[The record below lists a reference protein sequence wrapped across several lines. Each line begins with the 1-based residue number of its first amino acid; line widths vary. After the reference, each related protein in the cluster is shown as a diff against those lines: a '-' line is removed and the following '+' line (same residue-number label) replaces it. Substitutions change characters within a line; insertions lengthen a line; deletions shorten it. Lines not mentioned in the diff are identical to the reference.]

1 MKYKHY
7 QKVSKIVVVD
17 WTLFNF
23 VLKCRVSFVNPV
35 KINYVYRYK
44 KYQILS
50 KIIGNKSNR
59 VKFDLWVSYTS

>member
-7 QKVSKIVVVD
+7 QKVSKIVFVD

-23 VLKCRVSFVNPV
+23 VLKCRVSFGNPV

-59 VKFDLWVSYTS
+59 VRFDLWVSYTS